1 MKTLAS
7 KHNEAFQ
14 RLSKAGFPNIASML
28 TCFYRQ
34 SDMDRAL
41 GLVSATNHWLM
52 GRNTPS
58 RRTEKAAELFMAS
71 MSAKT
76 GSAKVQSEPEPKPE
90 VVETTVMPTP
100 VQEPM
105 PEASDT
111 LLVVCPPEKMAKVQK
126 VLGVL
131 GCEVVEV

>member
-7 KHNEAFQ
+7 KHDEAFQ
-14 RLSKAGFPNIASML
+14 RLINDGFPNIASML

-41 GLVSATNHWLM
+41 GLVGATNHWLM

-58 RRTEKAAELFMAS
+58 RRTERTAQLFMAG
-71 MSAKT
+71 MAKT
-76 GSAKVQSEPEPKPE
+76 GSAKVQPEPAQE
-90 VVETTVMPTP
+90 AVETTVMPTAA
-100 VQEPM
+100 
-105 PEASDT
+105 PEESDM
-111 LLVVCPPEKMAKVQK
+111 LLVVCPPAKMAKVQK
-126 VLGVL
+126 VLAVL